1 MATQERRP
9 GAVRVGGPGEH
20 RKRGGWLKWLLLLLA
35 LLVLI
40 ALLVAL
46 LGGDDDDGGA
56 SSSGATTQQEASG
69 TGGAGT
75 LVAEGQSLLPA
86 GAGVMRGRDEATAT
100 GENVRVVAVNPE
112 EGFWVGTSDTDRV
125 YVEYG
130 DVRQDEPENAYQP
143 KVDDVVNLTGPVED
157 APPDPVEALNLEDER
172 DGRLITEQ
180 GGFINAD
187 EVTKAE

>member
-9 GAVRVGGPGEH
+9 GAVRAGGPEDEH
-20 RKRGGWLKWLLLLLA
+20 RRRGGWLKWLVLLLL
-35 LLVLI
+35 LIGLV

-46 LGGDDDDGGA
+46 LGGDDDG
-56 SSSGATTQQEASG
+56 G

-86 GAGVMRGRDEATAT
+86 EAGVMRGRDEATAT
-100 GENVRVVAVNPE
+100 GTNVRVVAVNPE

-130 DVRQDEPENAYQP
+130 AVRLDAPESAYQP
-143 KVDDVVNLTGPVED
+143 KVDDVVDLEGPVED
-157 APPDPVEALNLEDER
+157 APDDPVGGLNLEDEAE
-172 DGRLITEQ
+172 GELITEQ

-187 EVTKAE
+187 TVTKAE